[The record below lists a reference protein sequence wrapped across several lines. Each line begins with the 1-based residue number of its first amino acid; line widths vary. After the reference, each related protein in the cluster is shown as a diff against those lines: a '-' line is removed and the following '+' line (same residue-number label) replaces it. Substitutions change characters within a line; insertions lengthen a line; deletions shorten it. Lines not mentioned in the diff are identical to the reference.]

1 MIKNPLPWPKG
12 NRCAATFSWDMDAD
26 SIIHMAHPDDANT
39 RVSTMSYL
47 RYGPQIAV
55 ERICDLFEK
64 YGLKTTFFCPAWS
77 MEEHPYAVER
87 ILKGGHELAHHGYM
101 HELPNLNTRDREA
114 YWTGRAVE
122 THVRM
127 AGKKPAGYR
136 APWYNFS
143 RNTIEILPDH
153 GFLYDSSL
161 MGDDVPYKI
170 RSRTGHELVEIPCW
184 WTTDDWPH
192 YVHNFDLD
200 YMMTI
205 QPPRL
210 AHEVYWSEFEA
221 AYEFKGLWMCTWHPF
236 VTGRA
241 SRMRYVEKMLKD
253 MMKKGKVWITT
264 HEEVARHAK
273 KLFDSGKY
281 TPRIDTLPYKDGRIP
296 ELAEDA
302 VPLRG

>member
-64 YGLKTTFFCPAWS
+64 YGLKTTFFCPGWS

-136 APWYNFS
+136 GAVVQLLAQHHRDPA
-143 RNTIEILPDH
+143 R
-153 GFLYDSSL
+153 
-161 MGDDVPYKI
+161 
-170 RSRTGHELVEIPCW
+170 
-184 WTTDDWPH
+184 
-192 YVHNFDLD
+192 
-200 YMMTI
+200 
-205 QPPRL
+205 PRL
-210 AHEVYWSEFEA
+210 SLRQLA
-221 AYEFKGLWMCTWHPF
+221 
-236 VTGRA
+236 
-241 SRMRYVEKMLKD
+241 
-253 MMKKGKVWITT
+253 
-264 HEEVARHAK
+264 
-273 KLFDSGKY
+273 
-281 TPRIDTLPYKDGRIP
+281 DGRRRALQDP
-296 ELAEDA
+296 LAH
-302 VPLRG
+302 GS